1 MRRNQLLFSLLLPAL
16 LLGMGRGF
24 TIPVLP
30 IIAKEEFGAGVAL
43 ATFVVIA
50 PMVGSVIATVPTG
63 YLIDRVGRRKILI
76 ASPLVTALSS
86 FLVFRATSYSEFL
99 GYMTI
104 AGIAQQMWQMSRLAV
119 IADTGPQNQRGRQ
132 ITSMSGVQRAGT
144 LAGPFVGGIVGELF
158 GLRVP
163 FILFGLAALVATVP
177 TYLLIKETSPTV
189 LARRR
194 GSTAKAEVDTSW
206 SKLLTRPVLVLFAS
220 QFFANTARG
229 GAQGNGGPY
238 FIFAVFAYG
247 VGPATLGSIS
257 LVAGVV
263 GIPIMFASGQIMD
276 RRGRK
281 WTIVPA
287 AILLGSGL
295 LVMIVTAGL
304 ELPFMLFA
312 GTFVWIN
319 MAISMMAGSMQTL
332 GSDIAPAEARG
343 KFFGVNRLIAEGG
356 SLANPASFSLVTA
369 LVTGAAGFAAAFSIM
384 AGGAFISASLV
395 GFLVKETLHKEIATR
410 P

>member
-1 MRRNQLLFSLLLPAL
+1 
-16 LLGMGRGF
+16 
-24 TIPVLP
+24 
-30 IIAKEEFGAGVAL
+30 
-43 ATFVVIA
+43 
-50 PMVGSVIATVPTG
+50 
-63 YLIDRVGRRKILI
+63 
-76 ASPLVTALSS
+76 
-86 FLVFRATSYSEFL
+86 
-99 GYMTI
+99 
-104 AGIAQQMWQMSRLAV
+104 
-119 IADTGPQNQRGRQ
+119 
-132 ITSMSGVQRAGT
+132 
-144 LAGPFVGGIVGELF
+144 
-158 GLRVP
+158 
-163 FILFGLAALVATVP
+163 
-177 TYLLIKETSPTV
+177 
-189 LARRR
+189 
-194 GSTAKAEVDTSW
+194 
-206 SKLLTRPVLVLFAS
+206 VLVLFAS